1 MTAHLSLFSKTRNFS
16 LAAALTLATLL
27 AGAPP
32 LARSATPSAT
42 PLLRQGAGMTGKP
55 SERTRAVQQALDR
68 RGYALGTS
76 GVDGRFGPVTATAVR
91 RFQARSGLTV
101 DGIVGPR
108 TRRALDAERPAR
120 ALRERVGTGSRP
132 SARVRRLQ
140 RTLERAGFDVGS
152 RGIDGR
158 FGALTAAAV
167 RRMQNAYGLAPD
179 GIVGPEARRVV
190 ALIADL
196 QELRRQRAR
205 DRSVTARPRAP
216 RDSAASQ
223 TAPRGTTTAPRRRN
237 RRTATSEAAPAR
249 ATDMTVPILLSAI
262 AVLLAAAAFAR
273 AQRGPDVATLVGVPR
288 DLYLEGRSSD
298 ERVGAFRG
306 FALATALP
314 AGRPGDGAEERYL
327 VDDPRKPAPVW
338 VRRSEIR
345 SSPCELTRGP
355 RVLRSVTADDHAA
368 REHQQVIAI
377 EEARAAVKADTRSR
391 EHLARIEHGE
401 RDE

>member
-1 MTAHLSLFSKTRNFS
+1 MTAHLSPLSRTRNFT

-76 GVDGRFGPVTATAVR
+76 GVDGRFGPVTAAAVR
-91 RFQARSGLTV
+91 RFQARSDLTV

-108 TRRALDAERPAR
+108 TRRALDAEPPAR
-120 ALRERVGTGSRP
+120 ALREDVGTGSRP

-167 RRMQNAYGLAPD
+167 RRMQSAYGLAPD
-179 GIVGPEARRVV
+179 GIVGPRARRVV
-190 ALIADL
+190 TLIAEL
-196 QELRRQRAR
+196 QKLRRQRAR
-205 DRSVTARPRAP
+205 DRSATARPRAA

-223 TAPRGTTTAPRRRN
+223 TAPRATTTAPRPRN
-237 RRTATSEAAPAR
+237 RRMASEAAPAR

-262 AVLLAAAAFAR
+262 ALLLAAAAFAR
-273 AQRGPDVATLVGVPR
+273 AQRGPDAATLAGIPR

-314 AGRPGDGAEERYL
+314 AGRRGDGAEERYL

-345 SSPCELTRGP
+345 RSPFEPTPGE

-368 REHQQVIAI
+368 REHQQLIAI
-377 EEARAAVKADTRSR
+377 EEARAGVKAGMSSR
-391 EHLARIEHGE
+391 EHLARIEDGE
-401 RDE
+401 RDA